1 MPKQYRKRGRREER
15 KRKREE
21 EVSSVDFKRK
31 KSESGNGARMSGYS
45 EERPNAPVDLYAKKT
60 GETPFYGLL
69 DDQEQEY
76 FKKADNLLEY
86 NQFSDTEERD
96 LFLANVYREV
106 SGKELKV
113 ASSQS
118 CSRLMERLIVLS
130 NSSQIKTL
138 FQTFSGQFLH
148 LAQHRFASHC
158 CETLFLRAAPIVN
171 EEMMASPE
179 EQQQSMTN
187 DEVYISMENLF
198 LHALNELEGDLGYL
212 MTDPFASHT
221 IRVLLIVFS
230 GHPMVDSDTVNV
242 LQSKKSES
250 IPLTT
255 EKAAF
260 LEAGKAPRTVPESFR
275 SALQRM
281 TSGIV
286 AGLDATYLRALACHP
301 IANPLMQL
309 LLEVESL
316 QFGKALA
323 HDENSLFRKFLPDVY
338 PEHGTESGSFFSGLL
353 YDVVGSRLLE
363 KLVLFAPGK
372 TFKAL
377 YRNLLSHRLST
388 LAKNETASFVLIKV
402 LERLNK
408 DDLETAVSQ
417 ICPQLGLLI
426 DHSRTGI
433 IKTLIDRCRVRQVD
447 TNPIA
452 VAFQQACG
460 QNAQERLTKLLGV
473 STTSMDSVAAD
484 RKFLVESYDIDK
496 AHGSLLV
503 QSMLG
508 APDILRELVLDAL
521 LALETPCII
530 KIAKDRTASHALQ
543 MSLTCSGDALRF
555 RRAMIPRLLG
565 NLSDL
570 ATDPVASHV
579 VDSLWPS
586 TEGLKFLKDK
596 IAEELLQNETL
607 LRQSLPGR
615 AVWRNWRMDMYK
627 TRRFDWTSDARG
639 KSGKSKTSIELARER
654 YTASAAHSKAKD
666 QFKNQAETEPYSLA
680 QAKTTCQDHLSN
692 GLLYSLRHYPKVRG
706 WPRQVW
712 D

>member
-1 MPKQYRKRGRREER
+1 MPKQYRKRGRREEK
-15 KRKREE
+15 KRKREQ
-21 EVSSVDFKRK
+21 EVDSVDFKRK
-31 KSESGNGARMSGYS
+31 KSEYGNEAQISSFS
-45 EERPNAPVDLYAKKT
+45 EERPNAAVDSCAQKT

-76 FKKADNLLEY
+76 FKKAESLLEF
-86 NQFSDTEERD
+86 NQFSDAEERD
-96 LFLANVYREV
+96 LFLVNVYREA

-130 NSSQIKTL
+130 NSSQVKKL

-179 EQQQSMTN
+179 EQQENLKN
-187 DEVYISMENLF
+187 DEVYVSMENLF
-198 LHALNELEGDLGYL
+198 LHTLNELEADLGYL

-230 GHPMVDSDTVNV
+230 GRPMVDSGTVNV
-242 LQSKKSES
+242 LRSKKNEN
-250 IPLTT
+250 IPLTA

-260 LEAGKAPRTVPESFR
+260 LEAGKTPRTVPESYQ

-281 TSGIV
+281 ISGIV
-286 AGLDATYLRALACHP
+286 AGLDTTYLRALACHP
-301 IANPLMQL
+301 VANPLMQL
-309 LLEVESL
+309 LLEFESL
-316 QFGKALA
+316 QFGKAKV
-323 HDENSLFRKFLPDVY
+323 HDENSLFRKLLPDVY
-338 PEHGTESGSFFSGLL
+338 PEQGTESGSFFSGLL

-377 YRNLLSHRLST
+377 YKSLLSHRLPN
-388 LAKNETASFVLIKV
+388 LAKNETASFVLTKV
-402 LERLNK
+402 LERLSK
-408 DDLETAVSQ
+408 DDLETAVSN

-426 DHSRTGI
+426 DRSRTGI
-433 IKTLIDRCRVRQVD
+433 IKTLIDRCRVRQAD
-447 TNPIA
+447 TSPIA
-452 VAFQQACG
+452 VAFRQAYG
-460 QNAQERLTKLLGV
+460 QNAQEGLTKLLGI

-484 RKFLVESYDIDK
+484 RKFLVETHDADK

-503 QSMLG
+503 QSMLD
-508 APDILRELVLDAL
+508 APDTLRELVLDGL
-521 LALETPCII
+521 LALDTPVII

-543 MSLTCSGDALRF
+543 MSLMCSGDAQKF
-555 RRAMIPRLLG
+555 RRAMVPRLLG

-596 IAEELLQNETL
+596 IAEELLLNETL

-615 AVWRNWRMDMYK
+615 AVWRNWKMDMYK
-627 TRRFDWTSDARG
+627 TRRFDWTLEGRG
-639 KSGKSKTSIELARER
+639 KAEKSKTGIELARER
-654 YTASAAHSKAKD
+654 YAASAAHSNAK
-666 QFKNQAETEPYSLA
+666 NHHVETPF
-680 QAKTTCQDHLSN
+680 TLSIE
-692 GLLYSLRHYPKVRG
+692 
-706 WPRQVW
+706 
-712 D
+712 